1 MFFTVSCFFD
11 RYGVT
16 SQLERAPGQIAALAL
31 SVKSKLHG
39 FLSSDFNK
47 NMKEGLKLP
56 LVSSYNFYKK
66 YNQDISI
73 KSSFRMIFFYNLS
86 FFFIMSQFNFIKNSI
101 NNDSENLKF
110 ILSCIGALANPMFK
124 LSYGVSLGIVNLCA
138 IAKYMYQH
146 DILIENNLEN
156 EQSIK
161 DYIKSMINVFAFSNI
176 SMYTQEYLQNKIL
189 NYFFGQDSLTTQMTS
204 FVSSALLS
212 GYLFIYLSL
221 SYENSS
227 PNHKLTQLSKA
238 NGFAWAVGS
247 SYQALF
253 TIFDRCLPRSLA
265 FAMQNVLYEFYVFA
279 VLLNSQVNYGERSI
293 NIFKPALLGQKYI
306 AQLVKTIASYF
317 ANPKKEPRRLVQ
329 MILKL
334 SARILNAFAQLV
346 PKSPTIMNAPFYQ
359 LTTEY
364 KKQILK
370 GEGWMQWLSCWG
382 APQISLACL
391 KLIYRLGING
401 SKPVKF
407 LANIDEGDLKNVI
420 DEFQNVAKNFKQQK
434 DYLDLLGCKEKDI
447 NCIENDSDDHVIVE
461 SLEKNDTKLNKI
473 LLNWLLCIEDR
484 PLQSWELVDDER
496 VLQEDS
502 LIDDYVMVDER
513 CNGQL
518 FHQHCHQHR
527 SDNKNLNNSNMRCDL
542 NIL

>member
-1 MFFTVSCFFD
+1 MFFTISYFFD
-11 RYGVT
+11 RYGGT
-16 SQLERAPGQIAALAL
+16 SQLECAPGQIAALVL

-39 FLSSDFNK
+39 FLSSSFNK
-47 NMKEGLKLP
+47 NMQEGLKLP
-56 LVSSYNFYKK
+56 LVSSCDFYRK
-66 YNQDISI
+66 YNKDVSI
-73 KSSFRMIFFYNLS
+73 KSSFRMIIFYNMA
-86 FFFIMSQFNFIKNSI
+86 FFFIMSQFNVIKNNI
-101 NNDSENLKF
+101 NDDSENLKF
-110 ILSCIGALANPMFK
+110 ILSCIGTLANPIFK

-138 IAKYMYQH
+138 IAKHIYQH
-146 DILIENNLEN
+146 DIYAENHLEN

-161 DYIKSMINVFAFSNI
+161 DYIKSMISIFAFSNI
-176 SMYTQEYLQNKIL
+176 SMYTQEYLQNKML

-212 GYLFIYLSL
+212 GYLFVYLSL
-221 SYENSS
+221 SYEDSL
-227 PNHKLTQLSKA
+227 PDHKLTQLSKA
-238 NGFAWAVGS
+238 NGFAWSIGS
-247 SYQALF
+247 SYQAFF
-253 TIFDRCLPRSLA
+253 TIFERCLPRSLA

-279 VLLNSQVNYGERSI
+279 VLLNGQVSYDERSI

-306 AQLVKTIASYF
+306 AQLTKTLASYC

-334 SARILNAFAQLV
+334 SARILNAFSQLV
-346 PKSPTIMNAPFYQ
+346 PKSPNIINAPFYQ

-370 GEGWMQWLSCWG
+370 GEGWLQWLNCWG

-391 KLIYRLGING
+391 KLIYRLGIN
-401 SKPVKF
+401 SSQPVKF

-420 DEFQNVAKNFKQQK
+420 DEFENVAKNFKQQK
-434 DYLDLLGCKEKDI
+434 GYLDLLGCKEKDI
-447 NCIENDSDDHVIVE
+447 NFIENDADDYLIVE
-461 SLEKNDTKLNKI
+461 SLEKNDTKLNQT

-484 PLQSWELVDDER
+484 PLQSWELVDNKR
-496 VLQEDS
+496 VLQEDN
-502 LIDDYVMVDER
+502 LIDEYVMVDER

-518 FHQHCHQHR
+518 FHQHHHR
-527 SDNKNLNNSNMRCDL
+527 SDNKSLNSSNMQCDS